1 MKPILKLIIAIMLIL
16 CLADMPY
23 GFYELV
29 RFAAAG
35 AFIYLSYDYFKNKR
49 DGLGFL
55 FAGLALLF
63 QPFSLSVFQK
73 HTNNTKSI
81 NQRKEKKNTHFKML
95 FDVINGFCL
104 SSLCF
109 PLFFLSHL

>member
-29 RFAAAG
+29 RFAATG
-35 AFIYLSYDYFKNKR
+35 TFVYLSYDYFKNKR
-49 DGLGFL
+49 EGLVFL

-63 QPFSLSVFQK
+63 QPFFKVALGRVLW
-73 HTNNTKSI
+73 NTI
-81 NQRKEKKNTHFKML
+81 DIVVAVALIFLLIRTFKKKL
-95 FDVINGFCL
+95 
-104 SSLCF
+104 
-109 PLFFLSHL
+109 

>member
-35 AFIYLSYDYFKNKR
+35 TFVYLSYDYFN
-49 DGLGFL
+49 
-55 FAGLALLF
+55 
-63 QPFSLSVFQK
+63 
-73 HTNNTKSI
+73 KSI
-81 NQRKEKKNTHFKML
+81 YNRLLLNIL
-95 FDVINGFCL
+95 YVINQKYGL
-104 SSLCF
+104 NL
-109 PLFFLSHL
+109 

>member
-35 AFIYLSYDYFKNKR
+35 TFVYLSYDYFKNKR
-49 DGLGFL
+49 GHYKIFCVNGNTGFRNE
-55 FAGLALLF
+55 
-63 QPFSLSVFQK
+63 S
-73 HTNNTKSI
+73 
-81 NQRKEKKNTHFKML
+81 R
-95 FDVINGFCL
+95 
-104 SSLCF
+104 
-109 PLFFLSHL
+109 

>member
-35 AFIYLSYDYFKNKR
+35 AFVYL

-63 QPFSLSVFQK
+63 QPFFKVVLGRVLWNIIDIVVAVALIFLIVRAFK
-73 HTNNTKSI
+73 
-81 NQRKEKKNTHFKML
+81 KEQ
-95 FDVINGFCL
+95 
-104 SSLCF
+104 
-109 PLFFLSHL
+109 

>member
-35 AFIYLSYDYFKNKR
+35 TFVYLSYDYFKNKR
-49 DGLGFL
+49 DGLQYLEKLEGIVSEDDHLIRQFIL
-55 FAGLALLF
+55 RSKTAFGYLDGEDIRPYTF
-63 QPFSLSVFQK
+63 DE
-73 HTNNTKSI
+73 
-81 NQRKEKKNTHFKML
+81 KEKIGRFAK
-95 FDVINGFCL
+95 V
-104 SSLCF
+104 
-109 PLFFLSHL
+109 

>member
-35 AFIYLSYDYFKNKR
+35 AFVYLSYDYFKNKR
-49 DGLGFL
+49 DDAAQNDNGIHF
-55 FAGLALLF
+55 FC
-63 QPFSLSVFQK
+63 FS
-73 HTNNTKSI
+73 
-81 NQRKEKKNTHFKML
+81 HFSKL
-95 FDVINGFCL
+95 HSEGSFGI
-104 SSLCF
+104 SLT
-109 PLFFLSHL
+109 

>member
-49 DGLGFL
+49 DGLGFF

-63 QPFSLSVFQK
+63 QPFFKVALGRVLWNIIDIVVAVALIFLIVRAFK
-73 HTNNTKSI
+73 
-81 NQRKEKKNTHFKML
+81 KEQ
-95 FDVINGFCL
+95 
-104 SSLCF
+104 
-109 PLFFLSHL
+109 